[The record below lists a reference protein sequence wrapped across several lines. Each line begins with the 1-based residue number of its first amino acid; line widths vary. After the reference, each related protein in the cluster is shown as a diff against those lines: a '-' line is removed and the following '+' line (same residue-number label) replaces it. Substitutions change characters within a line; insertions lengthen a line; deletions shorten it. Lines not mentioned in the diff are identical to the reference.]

1 MEPLNIHI
9 PQQPARRRLL
19 QVCALLAL
27 CALLPHSLAEVP
39 AAGERQ
45 IKAAF
50 LYKFPA
56 YIEWP
61 ESSFAA
67 PEAPFRI
74 GLVGDEELAN
84 ELARLVTGRTINGRS
99 VVVHKRA
106 DHGEKLHMLFVGAAA
121 DARLPDLLQQHQG
134 QALLTVTESP
144 DALGHG
150 SMINFVVID
159 GRLRFEI
166 APRTASGAGISIS
179 SRLLAV
185 AWKVLGS

>member
-1 MEPLNIHI
+1 MDALNANA

-19 QVCALLAL
+19 QAGVLLAL
-27 CALLPHSLAEVP
+27 FGVTTGSWAELP

-61 ESSFAA
+61 EGSFAA
-67 PEAPFRI
+67 PDAPFRI

-84 ELARLVTGRTINGRS
+84 ELTRLVAGRTINGRS
-99 VVVHKRA
+99 VVVHKRP
-106 DHGEKLHMLFVGAAA
+106 DSGEKLHMLFVSAAA
-121 DARLPDLLQQHQG
+121 DTRLPELLQQHQS

-144 DALGHG
+144 DALRHG
-150 SMINFVVID
+150 SMINFVVVD

-166 APRTASGAGISIS
+166 APRTAEGARISIS